1 MKYLRFFGTVL
12 VFVVGI
18 SLVTRIP
25 LFAQQEQQEPTVI
38 QPPYGNEVATVVVRV
53 WTHFDSIHHNPDR
66 DMHVTKAVGFTADNG
81 SCDIVTTWAV
91 VNEYEQ
97 RQNRPNVRE
106 EITVTIAGKA
116 HQGSLRPMG
125 FNVMNLGLAC
135 IDLLPPASSEH
146 PTMFPLPLERSD
158 PLSVWYE
165 VSWSEM
171 IPGTPF
177 LNKKGRVVGVF
188 LGMFADEDKV
198 YPGFVSAKELHSFL
212 TLASDF
218 PRSEPVLLLRSSVG
232 Q

>member
-1 MKYLRFFGTVL
+1 MKYLRFLGTIL
-12 VFVVGI
+12 VFIVGI
-18 SLVTRIP
+18 SLVARIP
-25 LFAQQEQQEPTVI
+25 LSAQEQEPTVI
-38 QPPYGNEVATVVVRV
+38 QPPHGNEVATVVVRV
-53 WTHFDSIHHNPDR
+53 WTHFDNMRHNPDR

-81 SCDIVTTWAV
+81 SCDIVTTWTV

-106 EITVTIAGKA
+106 EIAVTIAGETYA
-116 HQGSLRPMG
+116 GSLRPMG

-135 IDLLPPASSEH
+135 VDLLPPASNEH
-146 PTMFPLPLERSD
+146 LTMFPLPLERSA

-165 VSWSEM
+165 VSLSEM
-171 IPGTPF
+171 IPGMPF

-188 LGMFADEDKV
+188 LGMFADEDKCS
-198 YPGFVSAKELHSFL
+198 PGFVSAEALHGFL

-218 PRSEPVLLLRSSVG
+218 PRSEPMLRLRSSAG